1 MARIDCVCQASS
13 FKEIRPPLS
22 VTCRP
27 CPPVECICH
36 RSHNKNTQNAAR
48 YFRAG
53 QTFSSCRW
61 DDGDGDGDGDCGCS
75 SAAFS
80 VLSSNCYCVFLLH
93 FFFLFFLAAA
103 DCCFVSAPA
112 ATAQQ
117 TVNNNSNNKNNL
129 CLLFYFVKQFISHS
143 FCYKH
148 KYIFNS

>member
-53 QTFSSCRW
+53 QTFSSCR
-61 DDGDGDGDGDCGCS
+61 C
-75 SAAFS
+75 
-80 VLSSNCYCVFLLH
+80 
-93 FFFLFFLAAA
+93 
-103 DCCFVSAPA
+103 A
-112 ATAQQ
+112 ATAMATATA
-117 TVNNNSNNKNNL
+117 TVAAAQPHSRSHPQIVIVFFF
-129 CLLFYFVKQFISHS
+129 CIFCFVFFSPRRIVALFQRPQRPHSRQSTTTAITRIIYACYFTL
-143 FCYKH
+143 
-148 KYIFNS
+148 